1 MQAEYT
7 GRQVSIT
14 PALRRM
20 GDEGIERIAKLLPK
34 VVGAHIVLTSE
45 KYRKT
50 ADVSVKMRAGK
61 IV

>member
-1 MQAEYT
+1 MK
-7 GRQVSIT
+7 
-14 PALRRM
+14 ALR
-20 GDEGIERIAKLLPK
+20 RIAKLLPK

-61 IV
+61 IVGFAESNTDGPGAAGGTGAG